1 MGKLTVTEVRNA
13 KPIIGIDGQPRKRV
27 LVDGMGLMLVV
38 APSGARNW
46 VLRVQEGKTA
56 SGKPRR
62 RDIGLGSADTEG
74 AGRRAF
80 PQNDSRLTE
89 LPLMLRKV
97 LTLAEAREKAAAL
110 RKLAKAGADPV
121 LERDRERKAIP
132 TFAEAVT
139 ATHDALKSGWNDK
152 TAKAFL
158 ASLEFHAVPKLGAL
172 RVDAIGAN
180 DIILALAPIWTEKAV
195 TASKVRHR
203 IGMVLAF
210 AKSRGWRTEAPPDA
224 REMRSGLPKQAAGGH
239 FEAMPYADVPV
250 FIGNELGKELG
261 ASRAATLFAILTASR
276 SGAVR
281 KATWEQIDLEA
292 REWHCP
298 ADIMKKQRAHDV
310 ALSSAAIALLEQ
322 YTPKELRSGLIF
334 RGVRDGS
341 LSDMSLTKVLRQ
353 AKRGETLHGFRSSF
367 RDWAAE
373 RMPHIPFMVA
383 QMALSHAVGSATDRA
398 YLRTDMLEMRRAL
411 MEAWGQFAAPSLS
424 VGAGNVVPLQRVS
437 GS

>member
-1 MGKLTVTEVRNA
+1 MGKLTAIKVKNA
-13 KPIIGIDGQPRKRV
+13 KPGKGTDGKPTNARISDGEGLSL
-27 LVDGMGLMLVV
+27 LVK
-38 APSGARNW
+38 PSGAKVW
-46 VLRVQEGKTA
+46 VLRVQVDKR
-56 SGKPRR
+56 S
-62 RDIGLGSADTEG
+62 RDIGLGSVDLDRIDRKVFG
-74 AGRRAF
+74 
-80 PQNDSRLTE
+80 DDRLDET
-89 LPLMLRKV
+89 PIMLRKS
-97 LTLAEAREKAAAL
+97 LSLDEARDKARAL

-121 LERDRERKAIP
+121 LERDRQRTIVP

-158 ASLEFHAVPKLGAL
+158 ASLEYHAVPKLGAL

-180 DIILALAPIWTEKAV
+180 EIVLALAPIWTDKAV

-210 AKSRGWRTEAPPDA
+210 AKSRGWRSEAPPDA
-224 REMRSGLPKQAAGGH
+224 REMRSGLPKQSAGGH
-239 FEAMPYADVPV
+239 FEAMPYAEVPTFV
-250 FIGNELGKELG
+250 AGELGRELG
-261 ASRAATLFAILTASR
+261 ASRAAMLFAVLTASR

-292 REWHCP
+292 REWRCP

-310 ALSSAAIALLEQ
+310 ALSNAAIALLEQ
-322 YTPKELRSGLIF
+322 YTPKELRAGLIF
-334 RGVRDGS
+334 RGVRGGP

-411 MEAWGQFAAPSLS
+411 MEAWGQFVAPSLS
-424 VGAGNVVPLQRVS
+424 GDVGNVVPIHKAS
-437 GS
+437 